1 MNAPGSPCD
10 REHGGHG
17 GHDGGQR
24 AGHRRDF
31 MTRSLLVAL
40 GAFAVMAS
48 AICILVVVPN
58 TMLRTVKAPPGLEPY
73 TTRQLAGRA
82 SYIANGCVY
91 CHSQQV
97 RDPAFTTDVDRG
109 WGSRATVPEDYVY
122 DRPHLLGT
130 MRTGPDLI
138 NVGQRRP
145 DMDWHLSHL
154 YDPRALNE
162 WSTMPA
168 FPWMFERKRP
178 EELKLGDHTIRI
190 PGPRA
195 PKGVVIVAKPEAI
208 ALADYLISLKRQY
221 PVPDSL
227 RATDRMATG
236 GAGGAGGAHGGGHG
250 GVR

>member
-1 MNAPGSPCD
+1 MNAPGSPRD
-10 REHGGHG
+10 DGHG
-17 GHDGGQR
+17 ASGSNGAHEGP
-24 AGHRRDF
+24 HKRDL
-31 MTRSLLVAL
+31 MARSLLVAL

-48 AICILVVVPN
+48 AICVLVVVPA
-58 TMLRTVKAPPGLEPY
+58 TMLRTVKAPPGLAPY
-73 TTRQLAGRA
+73 TARQLAGRE

-138 NVGQRRP
+138 NVGQRLP
-145 DMDWHLSHL
+145 DMDWHLIHL

-178 EELKLGDHTIRI
+178 EEVKLGDHTIRI

-195 PKGVVIVAKPEAI
+195 PQGVVIVAKAEAI

-221 PVPDSL
+221 PIPDSL
-227 RATDRMATG
+227 RARDRMATG
-236 GAGGAGGAHGGGHG
+236 GEHGGAPGGGHG
-250 GVR
+250 GAR